1 MTSLYAGT
9 TTGGDGIASPLLGK
23 PWGSSAD
30 NFNENDG
37 AEEEH
42 ASYRDKPTPN
52 TSTSTPTNGAEAELE
67 LTSHG
72 GTTARYMGDD
82 DEASSSCC
90 PQWLKSVVALL
101 IAGGGIALSVLCFVY
116 TPVDPLQESIWV
128 YIMAGFCLLNSFIML
143 KNERTFMFTLPS
155 EYEICIPHCI
165 AIRNIDTSNPMP
177 LSSICLASRR
187 AVVELLEGR
196 RILRAEFNSMTK
208 EISILEKEATR

>member
-52 TSTSTPTNGAEAELE
+52 TTNTPTNGSEAELE

-155 EYEICIPHCI
+155 ETHQYEICIPHCI
-165 AIRNIDTSNPMP
+165 AIRNIDTSNPIP
-177 LSSICLASRR
+177 LSSMSSLQESS
-187 AVVELLEGR
+187 G
-196 RILRAEFNSMTK
+196 
-208 EISILEKEATR
+208 